1 MISIPYSVSFGF
13 ARLSKCALATAIGL
27 IIFATTANGQQPATG
42 RKRVP
47 RLTTDDIVR
56 SKPEPTTD
64 ETAKS
69 DEPGQPKTANA
80 DDKKNPE
87 EEAWRDRVRSAR
99 ELAKT
104 TERAAEEAEIRITEL
119 RNALGISGQSA
130 SERND
135 LAAQLDRAG
144 PQLTEARATARRASE
159 ELSDLLEYGTQKG
172 FSEAPE
178 PKASTEEGKPNE
190 QYYRAKYSSLNDAL
204 QDADRRVQLYEN
216 RVRDLNQR
224 IRANTGTG
232 DNFYTNQIQQDRD
245 EAQEKLNEAIAA
257 RAKAQEDIN
266 ALVEEARRAGLPP
279 GIFR

>member
-1 MISIPYSVSFGF
+1 MITIPYPVSVGF
-13 ARLSKCALATAIGL
+13 ARLFKCALAMATGL
-27 IIFATTANGQQPATG
+27 MIFATVANGQQPATG

-47 RLTTDDIVR
+47 RLTTDDVVR
-56 SKPEPTTD
+56 SRPEPVTD
-64 ETAKS
+64 EAAKL
-69 DEPGQPKTANA
+69 DEAEQPKTASG

-87 EEAWRDRVRSAR
+87 QEAWRERVRSAK

-104 TERAAEEAEIRITEL
+104 TERTAEEAEIRITEL

-135 LAAQLDRAG
+135 LAAQLERAG
-144 PQLTEARATARRASE
+144 PQLTEARANARRASE
-159 ELSDLLEYGTQKG
+159 ELSNLLEYGTQKG

-178 PKASTEEGKPNE
+178 PKAATDDGKPNE

-204 QDADRRVQLYEN
+204 QDAERRVQLYEN